1 MYNWGM
7 FFHPTAAFKAYVNAQ
22 HAFLSDI
29 QAHEAS
35 CSIHGDPC
43 SCPYCQSMQ
52 LQENIKDT
60 LDGHT
65 VMEYEIV
72 CKQCLRSVA
81 YWAHG
86 HYEPIPSPEDNPS
99 YF

>member
-1 MYNWGM
+1 MYNGGM

-35 CSIHGDPC
+35 RSIHGDPC
-43 SCPYCQSMQ
+43 SCPYCQSTQ
-52 LQENIKDT
+52 LQENTKDS

-65 VMEYEIV
+65 VTEYETV
-72 CKQCLRSVA
+72 CKQCLRQVA
-81 YWAHG
+81 YWAYG
-86 HYEPIPSPEDNPS
+86 HYEPIASPEDNPS